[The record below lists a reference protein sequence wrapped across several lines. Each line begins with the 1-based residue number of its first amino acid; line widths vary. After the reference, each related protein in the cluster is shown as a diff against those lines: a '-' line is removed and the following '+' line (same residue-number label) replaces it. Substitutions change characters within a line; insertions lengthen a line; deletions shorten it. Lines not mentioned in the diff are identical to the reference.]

1 MKFIVQPFV
10 SLADQIGDAKAG
22 NMVMLGAMLAATNL
36 LDDQWIDSALQRLV
50 KSERWLDLDRRAI
63 ECGRECFREVATI

>member
-1 MKFIVQPFV
+1 
-10 SLADQIGDAKAG
+10 
-22 NMVMLGAMLAATNL
+22 MLAATNL

-63 ECGRECFREVATI
+63 DRGRECFREVVTI